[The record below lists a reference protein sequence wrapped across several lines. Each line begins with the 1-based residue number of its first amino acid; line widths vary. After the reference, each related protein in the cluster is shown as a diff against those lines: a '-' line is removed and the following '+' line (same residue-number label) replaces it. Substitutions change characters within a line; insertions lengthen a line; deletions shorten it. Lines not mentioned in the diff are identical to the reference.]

1 MANASDFADGYHGRE
16 LVGIYLCRF
25 EATLLSLTKTR
36 ALCTE
41 GIGGIGGAANL
52 C

>member
-1 MANASDFADGYHGRE
+1 MANASGFAAAYDDRE
-16 LVGIYLCRF
+16 LVGVYLCKF
-25 EATLLSLTKTR
+25 EATLLSFTKTR

-41 GIGGIGGAANL
+41 GLIGIGGAANL